1 MAKTSGGVRNNKPK
15 SVAQRAK
22 EKIITVLS
30 DIRRQG
36 FSRISPFKIGSV
48 EKRMSDFAKENGIE
62 LGSRDVYMTS
72 AAIAHAKRDS
82 KKGKDLAVSDSE
94 LSSFPSRLK
103 RMDLY
108 YDTRNGNFIYT
119 NGDTKY
125 VVHPNYEMKIS
136 REKKKVVNFVTA
148 SRVTDKNEFNM
159 KEYKKIR

>member
-36 FSRISPFKIGSV
+36 FSRISPFRIGSV

-62 LGSRDVYMTS
+62 LGSRDVYMS
-72 AAIAHAKRDS
+72 SSAIAHAIRDS
-82 KKGKDLAVSDSE
+82 KQAKGLAVSGNN
-94 LSSFPSRLK
+94 LASFPSRRK

-108 YDTRNGNFIYT
+108 YDSTTKNFTYT
-119 NGDTKY
+119 DGKTKY
-125 VVHPNYEMKIS
+125 VVHPNY
-136 REKKKVVNFVTA
+136 RLTLPDGKKKVVNFITA
-148 SRVTDKNEFNM
+148 SKTDGNEFNQRN
-159 KEYKKIR
+159 YTRIR